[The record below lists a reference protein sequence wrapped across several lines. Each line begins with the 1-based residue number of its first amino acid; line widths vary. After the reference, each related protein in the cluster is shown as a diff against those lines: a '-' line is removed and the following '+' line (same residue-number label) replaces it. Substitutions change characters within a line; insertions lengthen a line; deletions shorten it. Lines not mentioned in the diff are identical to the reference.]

1 MRRILKEPFTYLLLQ
16 TGCTFL
22 AFALIRGSRLDVS
35 SDSPTYLHF
44 KMDTLAD
51 ALSQVRTIGYPFFL
65 DLIRLLSPDLKILP
79 YIQFLLFAGAVLL
92 FYRALRVYG
101 VSGWLAVFAASP
113 LLYQRVLWQFGN
125 SIMSDVP
132 AAAFSIIS
140 MGLLFIVTARRGGL
154 IAWIGLIIGVFM
166 TYQMRPAY
174 LFMVVIFPVLAV
186 ILSALRERPLIWNG
200 SLKRLLVGMSAA
212 CFVPLIAFC
221 GLRLATVG
229 HFGLVSFTGVH
240 TMGITTQ
247 FLTKDMVDRLD
258 EDLRSWANALIE
270 EREKRNLGVPPGKSM
285 IPMPLMADRSLAYQA
300 MFVDIAWHLMKAPS
314 EAGKSGKQINPVKDA
329 AIKLD
334 QTALRLAFSTMA
346 AKPAIHLVY
355 YAKSFFYGISFTLYA
370 EGSITVLLIV
380 LFGAHMV
387 VTWRQIR
394 ASWLPRLPAENGRGR
409 LDFNAILFTG
419 LLFYLANLLLII
431 AIEPPGGRFLMA
443 AAIFMPSVLA
453 VAICRVV
460 RSGFVLSNQSA

>member
-1 MRRILKEPFTYLLLQ
+1 MRRILKQPFTYLLLQ
-16 TGCTFL
+16 AGCTFL
-22 AFALIRGSRLDVS
+22 AFTLILGSRLDVS

-44 KMDTLAD
+44 KMDTLAN
-51 ALSQVRTIGYPFFL
+51 ALSQVRTIGYPLFL
-65 DLIRLLSPDLKILP
+65 HLMQLLSPDLKILP
-79 YIQFLLFAGAVLL
+79 YVQFLLFTGAVLI
-92 FYRALRVYG
+92 FYKALRVYG
-101 VSGWLAVFAASP
+101 VSKWAAVFAASP
-113 LLYQRVLWQFGN
+113 LFYQRLLWQFGN

-132 AAAFSIIS
+132 AAALSIIAVS
-140 MGLLFIVTARRGGL
+140 LLFIVAVNRGGL
-154 IAWIGLIIGVFM
+154 IAWIGLIVAVFI

-186 ILSALRERPLIWNG
+186 ILSALREPPLIWNG
-200 SLKRLLVGMSAA
+200 PLKRLLVCMSAA

-247 FLTKDMVDRLD
+247 FLTRDMADRLD
-258 EDLRSWANALIE
+258 MDLRPWANALIE
-270 EREKRNLGVPPGKSM
+270 EREKRNLGVPPGKTM
-285 IPMPLMADRSLAYQA
+285 IPMPLMADHSLAYQA
-300 MFVDIAWHLMKAPS
+300 MFVDTAWNLMNAES

-346 AKPAIHLVY
+346 ARPAIHLVY

-370 EGSITVLLIV
+370 EGSITILLIV

-387 VTWRQIR
+387 VTWRRIR
-394 ASWLPRLPAENGRGR
+394 APWVPRLLVDDDLGRR
-409 LDFNAILFTG
+409 DFNVILFTG

-431 AIEPPGGRFLMA
+431 AVEPPGGRFLMA
-443 AAIFMPSVLA
+443 AGIFIPSVLT
-453 VAICRVV
+453 VAIFRVV
-460 RSGFVLSNQSA
+460 KSGFGLSNQSA